1 MFRFIRCLENTST
14 FRHPTHSAFSWKW
27 VQMKGNGFVSS
38 LKSEN
43 SSSSTL
49 WLKVNGG
56 TEGETRENEAPVLVG
71 IKMYVP
77 PIRRR
82 QMWTISETNQ
92 GKSAPRA
99 FANHTHSHTLICL
112 TCSNSHKEETDTVKP
127 NLSLSP
133 AGLVDRLFI
142 SWPCDCVCCLLSTES
157 LKYLRGTN
165 ILTDAEFYCCLLS
178 RKVNKIKSKLHQ
190 RKKINVAIKLSK
202 NNKPLHGCSWTK
214 SSIQVMVLIQS
225 CNKKTKIEAVG
236 SFIYSSIIY
245 HVFLCRVAGGA
256 GASHKCCR
264 FKYLTIF
271 VSSWSHNN
279 LNVTLIRIRPV
290 RYQQNV
296 TCPNIL
302 KSVFTLTVKPGKKQ
316 TGKL

>member
-38 LKSEN
+38 LKSES

-92 GKSAPRA
+92 GKFAPRA

-127 NLSLSP
+127 NLSLSCRFSRP
-133 AGLVDRLFI
+133 SIYFLAVRLCVLFI
-142 SWPCDCVCCLLSTES
+142 IHRIIEVSQRDKHSDRRRVLLLSF
-157 LKYLRGTN
+157 
-165 ILTDAEFYCCLLS
+165 I
-178 RKVNKIKSKLHQ
+178 
-190 RKKINVAIKLSK
+190 
-202 NNKPLHGCSWTK
+202 TK
-214 SSIQVMVLIQS
+214 GQ
-225 CNKKTKIEAVG
+225 
-236 SFIYSSIIY
+236 
-245 HVFLCRVAGGA
+245 
-256 GASHKCCR
+256 
-264 FKYLTIF
+264 
-271 VSSWSHNN
+271 
-279 LNVTLIRIRPV
+279 
-290 RYQQNV
+290 
-296 TCPNIL
+296 
-302 KSVFTLTVKPGKKQ
+302 
-316 TGKL
+316 